1 MQIFANG
8 VLVDSKKG
16 RDPYK
21 GEAKLYLGG
30 GFPDP
35 HKRVLGD
42 WLGRIKKAKIYA
54 VALTPAQVVADSGV
68 SLVHLVLK
76 TAPDALRISVPS
88 KKFGEEQISPN
99 PDGTLTASSIDTV
112 RFQLVTRGDKTR
124 AVVSVPAEFA
134 PSGTFYD
141 KGRKAQVNISRC
153 GVGPAAEAIS
163 FLRKG
168 KSNDCV
174 LYVASDPQH
183 KAIEVPYKS
192 MKAGIDLFLWN
203 DDPPHPETIHTRF
216 IFNDDGSISPSPTS
230 PDVKDGDPLQF
241 RLGKKKGQRCND
253 IGACQRAS

>member
-1 MQIFANG
+1 M
-8 VLVDSKKG
+8 
-16 RDPYK
+16 
-21 GEAKLYLGG
+21 
-30 GFPDP
+30 
-35 HKRVLGD
+35 
-42 WLGRIKKAKIYA
+42 
-54 VALTPAQVVADSGV
+54 
-68 SLVHLVLK
+68 
-76 TAPDALRISVPS
+76 
-88 KKFGEEQISPN
+88 
-99 PDGTLTASSIDTV
+99 

-216 IFNDDGSISPSPTS
+216 IFNDDGSITPSPTS

-241 RLGKKKGQRCND
+241 RLGKKKDSDVMILVHAKEQADQVLYFDLKEVRTCCPSSPQYE
-253 IGACQRAS
+253 AMFVLTSS